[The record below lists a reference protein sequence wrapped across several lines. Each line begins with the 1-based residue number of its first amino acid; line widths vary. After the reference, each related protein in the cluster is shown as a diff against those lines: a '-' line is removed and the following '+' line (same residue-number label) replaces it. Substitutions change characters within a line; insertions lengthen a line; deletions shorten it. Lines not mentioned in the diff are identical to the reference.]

1 MSTSIINILPEF
13 VANQIAA
20 GEVVNRPAS
29 AVKELLEN
37 AVDAGAD
44 KIELHIEEAGKTLV
58 QVVDNGC
65 GMKAEDAQK
74 CFLPHATSKL
84 ATADDLLS
92 LHTMGFRGEALASI
106 AAVAQ
111 VELQTRTHED
121 ETGTCVEIE
130 GGKILK
136 NEPCVCAPGSCIKVK
151 NIYFNTPARRQ
162 FLKSDDVE
170 YRYVE
175 EEFNRVAMAHPQ
187 IRFELYR
194 NGQKIYFLEAGN
206 FKKRIV
212 ALMGKSFDS
221 RLIKVSEKIPDVEV
235 TGYLCNP
242 DYAVKGRGK
251 QFFFVNRRF
260 VKHSYL
266 ANAVEKAYQNLL
278 PEGKNPVF
286 FLHLSVDPRSIDV
299 NIHPTKTEIRFK
311 DEHLLYGL
319 LLSACKHAL
328 GVSQIRDTLDFGSEQ
343 TLPYQYKPQGYVPQ
357 PPSVKLQADYNPFHT
372 SARGGDYRTAYGE
385 SFARMHENPA
395 FQDVSDDTSR
405 QLLLDCMEEVVADT
419 RVDNAGAGTEACA
432 AAEEAKPMPEGA
444 PSDSRTQARIF
455 QIFDRYIVTPLKS
468 GLAFIDQEAASE
480 RIVYN
485 DYMNPQ
491 GDSVPSQ
498 NTLFP
503 QTVELSSS
511 HVQILNDVRDK
522 LGTLGWS
529 VEWVGANSFLVNA
542 IPSGIQESRVQEILE
557 NLLDAYA
564 ANLLKTPAG
573 IEENLASAMAR
584 QMAVKAGTSLSQE
597 EMFYIVGRLFSG
609 PDAEVS
615 PSGRKILWILSENA
629 LSDIFSKR

>member
-1 MSTSIINILPEF
+1 MNTSIINILPDF

-44 KIELHIEEAGKTLV
+44 KIELHIEDAGKTLV

-65 GMKAEDAQK
+65 GMKPEDACK

-92 LHTMGFRGEALASI
+92 LQTMGFRGEALASI

-111 VELQTRTHED
+111 VELQTRPQED
-121 ETGTCVEIE
+121 ETGTLVVIE

-136 NEPCVCAPGSCIKVK
+136 NEPCACAPGTGIKVK

-162 FLKSDDVE
+162 FLKNDDVE

-175 EEFNRVAMAHPQ
+175 EEFNRVALVHPD

-194 NGQKIYFLEAGN
+194 NGRKIYFLEAGN

-212 ALMGKSFDS
+212 ALMGKSFES
-221 RLIKVSEKIPDVEV
+221 RLIKVAEKIPDVEV
-235 TGYLCNP
+235 TGYLCTP

-251 QFFFVNRRF
+251 QFLFVNRRF
-260 VKHSYL
+260 VKHPYL
-266 ANAVEKAYQNLL
+266 ANAVEKAYQDLL

-286 FLHLSVDPRSIDV
+286 FLHLSVDPHSIDV

-343 TLPYQYKPQGYVPQ
+343 ALPYQYKPQSYIPQ
-357 PPSVKLQADYNPFHT
+357 APSVKLQPNYNPFHA
-372 SARGGDYRTAYGE
+372 SPAAPHDYRTAYGE

-395 FQDVSDDTSR
+395 FQATSDDASN
-405 QLLLDCMEEVVADT
+405 QLFLDVVEEVVADT
-419 RVDNAGAGTEACA
+419 RNGDTRNGDTEAKA
-432 AAEEAKPMPEGA
+432 
-444 PSDSRTQARIF
+444 SDTVRIF

-480 RIVYN
+480 RIIYN
-485 DYMNPQ
+485 DYAKPQ
-491 GDSVPSQ
+491 NDNVPSQ

-511 HVQILNDVRDK
+511 HAQILNDVREK
-522 LGTLGWS
+522 LNTLGWA
-529 VEWVGANSFLVNA
+529 VEWVGANSFILNA
-542 IPSGIQESRVQEILE
+542 FPTGIQESRVQEILE
-557 NLLDAYA
+557 NLLDEYA
-564 ANLLKTPAG
+564 ANLIKNTSG
-573 IEENLASAMAR
+573 MEENLALAMAR
-584 QMAVKAGTSLSQE
+584 QMSVKAGTPLSQE
-597 EMFYIVGRLFSG
+597 EMFYIVNRLFS
-609 PDAEVS
+609 ETQSELS
-615 PSGRKILWILSENA
+615 PSGRKTLWILSEKA

>member
-1 MSTSIINILPEF
+1 MNTSIINILPDF

-44 KIELHIEEAGKTLV
+44 KIELHIEDAGKTLV

-65 GMKAEDAQK
+65 GMKPEDARK
-74 CFLPHATSKL
+74 CFLAHATSKL

-92 LHTMGFRGEALASI
+92 LTTMGFRGEALASI

-111 VELQTRTHED
+111 VELQTRPQED
-121 ETGTCVEIE
+121 ETGTLVVIE
-130 GGKILK
+130 GGKILQEK
-136 NEPCVCAPGSCIKVK
+136 PCACAPGTSIKVK

-175 EEFNRVAMAHPQ
+175 EEFNRVALVHPD

-194 NGQKIYFLEAGN
+194 NGRKIYFLEAGN

-221 RLIKVSEKIPDVEV
+221 RLVKVAEKIPDVEV
-235 TGYLCNP
+235 TGYLCSP

-251 QFFFVNRRF
+251 QFLFVNRRF
-260 VKHSYL
+260 VKHPYL
-266 ANAVEKAYQNLL
+266 ANAVEKAYQDLL

-286 FLHLSVDPRSIDV
+286 FLHLSVDPHSIDV

-343 TLPYQYKPQGYVPQ
+343 ALPYQYKPQGYVPQ
-357 PPSVKLQADYNPFHT
+357 APSVKLQPGYNPFHT
-372 SARGGDYRTAYGE
+372 VAEKKDYRTAYGE
-385 SFARMHENPA
+385 SFARMQESPA
-395 FQDVSDDTSR
+395 FRDTSDEPAK

-419 RVDNAGAGTEACA
+419 RNNHGDTHNAGA
-432 AAEEAKPMPEGA
+432 EEKT
-444 PSDSRTQARIF
+444 SDTARIF

-480 RIVYN
+480 RIIYN
-485 DYMNPQ
+485 DYARPQ
-491 GDSVPSQ
+491 NDNVPSQ

-511 HVQILNDVRDK
+511 HAQILNDVRDK
-522 LGTLGWS
+522 LNTLGWA
-529 VEWVGANSFLVNA
+529 VEWVGANSFILNA
-542 IPSGIQESRVQEILE
+542 FPAGIQEGRVQEILE
-557 NLLDAYA
+557 NLLDDYA
-564 ANLLKTPAG
+564 ANLMKTSSG
-573 IEENLASAMAR
+573 MEENLALAMAR
-584 QMAVKAGTSLSQE
+584 QMSVKAGTTLSQE
-597 EMFYIVGRLFSG
+597 EMFYIVNRLFS
-609 PDAEVS
+609 ETQSEIS
-615 PSGRKILWILSENA
+615 PSGRKTLWILSEKA
-629 LSDIFSKR
+629 LSDMFSKR

>member
-1 MSTSIINILPEF
+1 MNTSIINILPDF

-44 KIELHIEEAGKTLV
+44 KIELHIEDAGKTLV

-65 GMKAEDAQK
+65 GMKPEDARK

-92 LHTMGFRGEALASI
+92 LQTMGFRGEALASI

-111 VELQTRTHED
+111 VELQTRPHED
-121 ETGTCVEIE
+121 ETGTLIVIE
-130 GGKILK
+130 GGKILQEK
-136 NEPCVCAPGSCIKVK
+136 PCACAPGTSIKVK

-175 EEFNRVAMAHPQ
+175 EEFNRVALVHPD

-194 NGQKIYFLEAGN
+194 NGRKIYLLEAGN

-221 RLIKVSEKIPDVEV
+221 RLIKVAEKIPDVEV
-235 TGYLCNP
+235 TGYLCSP
-242 DYAVKGRGK
+242 DYAVKGRSK
-251 QFFFVNRRF
+251 QFLFVNHRF
-260 VKHSYL
+260 VKHPYL
-266 ANAVEKAYQNLL
+266 ANAVEKAYQDLL

-286 FLHLSVDPRSIDV
+286 FLHLSVDPHSIDV

-343 TLPYQYKPQGYVPQ
+343 ALPYQYKPQGYIPQ
-357 PPSVKLQADYNPFHT
+357 APSVKLQPDYNPFHK
-372 SARGGDYRTAYGE
+372 DYRTAYGE
-385 SFARMHENPA
+385 SFARMRESPA
-395 FQDVSDDTSR
+395 FRDTSDEPAK

-419 RVDNAGAGTEACA
+419 RNGDTQDGGVHHGGTEA
-432 AAEEAKPMPEGA
+432 KT
-444 PSDSRTQARIF
+444 SDTARIF

-480 RIVYN
+480 RIIYN
-485 DYMNPQ
+485 DYARPQ
-491 GDSVPSQ
+491 NDNVPSQ

-511 HVQILNDVRDK
+511 HAQILNDVREK
-522 LGTLGWS
+522 LNTLGWA
-529 VEWVGANSFLVNA
+529 VEWVGANSFILNA
-542 IPSGIQESRVQEILE
+542 FPASIQEGRVQEILE
-557 NLLDAYA
+557 NLLDDYA
-564 ANLLKTPAG
+564 ASLMKTSSG
-573 IEENLASAMAR
+573 MEENLALAMAR
-584 QMAVKAGTSLSQE
+584 QMSVKAGTSLSQE
-597 EMFYIVGRLFSG
+597 EMFYIVNRLFSE
-609 PDAEVS
+609 AQSEIS
-615 PSGRKILWILSENA
+615 PSGRKTLWILSEKA
-629 LSDIFSKR
+629 LSDMFSKR

>member
-1 MSTSIINILPEF
+1 MNTSIINILPDF

-44 KIELHIEEAGKTLV
+44 RIELHIEDAGKTLV

-65 GMKAEDAQK
+65 GMKPEDAQK

-92 LHTMGFRGEALASI
+92 LQTMGFRGEALASI

-111 VELQTRTHED
+111 VELQTRPKED
-121 ETGTCVEIE
+121 ETGTLVVIE
-130 GGKILK
+130 GGKILR
-136 NEPCVCAPGSCIKVK
+136 NEPCACTPGTCIKVK

-175 EEFNRVAMAHPQ
+175 EEFNRVALVHPQ

-194 NGQKIYFLEAGN
+194 NGRKIYLLEAGN

-221 RLIKVSEKIPDVEV
+221 RLIKVAEKIPDVEV

-251 QFFFVNRRF
+251 QFLFVNRRF
-260 VKHSYL
+260 VRHPYL
-266 ANAVEKAYQNLL
+266 SNAVEKAYQDLL

-286 FLHLSVDPRSIDV
+286 FLHLSVNPHSIDV

-343 TLPYQYKPQGYVPQ
+343 ALPYQYKPQGYIPQ
-357 PPSVKLQADYNPFHT
+357 APSVKLQPGYNPFHT
-372 SARGGDYRTAYGE
+372 VAGKESGPQAVPTDSRDYRAAYGE
-385 SFARMHENPA
+385 SFARMHESPV
-395 FQDVSDDTSR
+395 FQDLADEASK
-405 QLLLDCMEEVVADT
+405 QLLLDGLEDVVADT
-419 RVDNAGAGTEACA
+419 RHDNAGNPDRADTKA
-432 AAEEAKPMPEGA
+432 A
-444 PSDSRTQARIF
+444 DTVRIF

-480 RIVYN
+480 RIIYN
-485 DYMNPQ
+485 DYVRPQ
-491 GDSVPSQ
+491 NDNVPSQ
-498 NTLFP
+498 STLFP

-511 HVQILNDVRDK
+511 HAQILNDVRDK
-522 LGTLGWS
+522 LNTLGWA
-529 VEWVGANSFLVNA
+529 VEWVGANSFILNA
-542 IPSGIQESRVQEILE
+542 FPVGIQESRVQEILE
-557 NLLDAYA
+557 SLLDDYA
-564 ANLLKTPAG
+564 ASLLKTSSAM
-573 IEENLASAMAR
+573 EDRLALAMAR
-584 QMAVKAGTSLSQE
+584 QMSVKAGTNLSQE
-597 EMFYIVGRLFSG
+597 EMFYIVNRLFSETQ
-609 PDAEVS
+609 AETS
-615 PSGRKILWILSENA
+615 PSGKKTLWILSEKA
-629 LSDIFSKR
+629 LSDMFSKR

>member
-1 MSTSIINILPEF
+1 MNTSIINILPDF

-44 KIELHIEEAGKTLV
+44 KIELHIEDAGKTLV

-65 GMKAEDAQK
+65 GMKPEDARK
-74 CFLPHATSKL
+74 CFLAHATSKL

-92 LHTMGFRGEALASI
+92 LQTMGFRGEALASI

-111 VELQTRTHED
+111 VELQTRPQED
-121 ETGTCVEIE
+121 ETGTLVVIE
-130 GGKILK
+130 GGKILEEK
-136 NEPCVCAPGSCIKVK
+136 PCACAPGTNIKVK

-175 EEFNRVAMAHPQ
+175 EEFNRVALVHPD

-194 NGQKIYFLEAGN
+194 NGRKIYFLEAGN

-221 RLIKVSEKIPDVEV
+221 RLIKVAEKIPDVEV
-235 TGYLCNP
+235 TGYLCSP
-242 DYAVKGRGK
+242 EYAVKGRGK
-251 QFFFVNRRF
+251 QFLFVNRRF
-260 VKHSYL
+260 VKHPYL
-266 ANAVEKAYQNLL
+266 ANAVEKAYQDLL

-286 FLHLSVDPRSIDV
+286 FLHLSVDPHSIDV

-343 TLPYQYKPQGYVPQ
+343 ALPYQYKPQGYIPQ
-357 PPSVKLQADYNPFHT
+357 EPSVKLQPGYNPFHAASEKG
-372 SARGGDYRTAYGE
+372 SAPHTAPAPGKDYRTAYGE
-385 SFARMHENPA
+385 SFARMHESPA
-395 FQDVSDDTSR
+395 FQDISDDASK
-405 QLLLDCMEEVVADT
+405 QLFLDVVEEVVADT
-419 RVDNAGAGTEACA
+419 RNADTEA
-432 AAEEAKPMPEGA
+432 KV
-444 PSDSRTQARIF
+444 SDTVRIF

-480 RIVYN
+480 RIIYN
-485 DYMNPQ
+485 DYARPQ
-491 GDSVPSQ
+491 NDNVPSQ

-511 HVQILNDVRDK
+511 HAQILNDVREK
-522 LGTLGWS
+522 LNTLGWA
-529 VEWVGANSFLVNA
+529 VEWVGANSFILNA
-542 IPSGIQESRVQEILE
+542 FPVGIQESRVQEILE
-557 NLLDAYA
+557 NLLDEYA
-564 ANLLKTPAG
+564 ANLIKNTSG
-573 IEENLASAMAR
+573 MEENLALAMAR
-584 QMAVKAGTSLSQE
+584 QMSVKAGTPLSQE
-597 EMFYIVGRLFSG
+597 EMFYIVNRLFSE
-609 PDAEVS
+609 AQSEIS
-615 PSGRKILWILSENA
+615 PSGRKTLWILSEKA
-629 LSDIFSKR
+629 LSDMFSKR